1 MEMKKFSLPIL
12 VMSLLVISSITVSTA
27 VGVDAQRV
35 YNLNLQPGD
44 SATWDVYQLKDGFFV
59 NNNPLLPGYT
69 NGSTIRGDVIADMST
84 ITLTN
89 TTSGSTIDSVV
100 SFTQTIGGVSNPMS
114 FDADP
119 LSLMLFF
126 FPNQWD
132 YQNGTVY
139 SDFFTD
145 ANGTNI
151 NADGLGK
158 ITYYDGISASFY
170 DQVSMNASGS
180 VTATVSTSVIF
191 EASTGVMQTF
201 YRDIDYSNG
210 TTYSYRIYLTSFT
223 PAGSGGG
230 GSGASPIFY
239 YTNALVMGNSFSW
252 DTMYVKN
259 SVSVS
264 GTDPKLGF
272 ENGSVIV
279 FDVISNPDGFM
290 ISDTTTY
297 AEVQTIFDIRREF
310 GGSSFPMDTFFSD
323 VDSSIPIFLQPLR
336 VDYQNGTVA
345 DNYFD
350 YLYTTGSELRNFD
363 AGTIAGNEYT
373 ASSTSTIDD
382 GNGTTIGTATSTVRY
397 DINTG
402 ALIEMI
408 MVDTY
413 TNGTTV
419 ESIIRARQNSSG
431 GNSGNN
437 GKNVYSNPIG
447 VGEVFKWLYTSK
459 LNGVLQSNAPGP
471 YGMQSGSFMVFEI
484 IQALNGLQMDGSTT
498 YNDVL
503 QYVQISRETNGA
515 LNPITESEWGSD
527 IDGSFPNFIRALT
540 VDYGNG
546 TVIDNYLV
554 YAAQNGIALPDWA
567 VGTLNGPFYNVSF
580 SFDITD
586 SSNNVI
592 GTQRNYV
599 DYDAN
604 RGVMQRLG
612 FEMTYTNGT
621 VYVAEFN
628 LIGGQP
634 PMPLDGKLFF
644 SSDIKK
650 GDVFEWIF
658 FHEVNGQSSNMRIGD
673 KNNGTVFNLKVID
686 DLTGFDVNQATV
698 GDLLTK
704 FAFTINEGSG
714 FRTATDDEFEGLFF
728 LLIPTRVEFANGT
741 VIDNIFEFS
750 AANNVPFG
758 PFNAAGSISGGE
770 FTVSID
776 LDPSGIPNLQQ
787 DSLTMVYNVSSGV
800 LNKFVEDFKWN
811 NGTSF
816 RQTVQLQVTAQT
828 VTSIS
833 TVSSLDTSPAVT
845 DVAGLPLSPYSV
857 LAGLLVL
864 PVLIRKKRKL

>member
-1 MEMKKFSLPIL
+1 MKKFSLPIL
-12 VMSLLVISSITVSTA
+12 VMSLLVISSISVSTA

-35 YNLNLQPGD
+35 YNLNLLPGD
-44 SATWDVYQLKDGFFV
+44 SATWDVSQLKDGNFV
-59 NNNPLLPGYT
+59 NNNPLMPGYT
-69 NGSTIRGDVIADMST
+69 NGSTIRGDVTADMST

-114 FDADP
+114 FNSDP

-126 FPNQWD
+126 FPNKWD

-151 NADGLGK
+151 RADGLGK
-158 ITYYDGISASFY
+158 INYYDGTGVEFF
-170 DQVSMNASGS
+170 DQVSMNISGS
-180 VTATVSTSVIF
+180 VTASIETSINF
-191 EASTGVMQTF
+191 DATTGVMQTF
-201 YRDIDYSNG
+201 NRIISYSNG
-210 TTYSYRIYLTSFT
+210 TTYSYMIYLTSFT

-230 GSGASPIFY
+230 SGGSPVFY
-239 YTNALVMGNSFSW
+239 YTNALAQGSSFAW
-252 DTMYVKN
+252 DTIYTKD

-264 GTDPKLGF
+264 GIDPKLGL
-272 ENGSVIV
+272 ENGSVIM

-297 AEVQTIFDIRREF
+297 AEVQIIFDIRREF

-323 VDSSIPIFLQPLR
+323 VDSSIPIFIQPLR

-350 YLYTTGSELRNFD
+350 YLYTTGAPLRNFD
-363 AGTIAGNEYT
+363 VGTISGNEYT
-373 ASSTSTIDD
+373 ASSTGIIDD
-382 GNGTTIGTATSTVRY
+382 GNGTTIGTAISTVRY
-397 DINTG
+397 DISTG
-402 ALIEMI
+402 ALIEMVL
-408 MVDTY
+408 VDTY
-413 TNGTTV
+413 SNGTTI
-419 ESIIRARQNSSG
+419 ESIIRARQNSPG
-431 GNSGNN
+431 GGSGNDA
-437 GKNVYSNPIG
+437 KNVYSNPIG

-459 LNGVLQSNAPGP
+459 LNGVVQSNAPGP
-471 YGMQSGSFMVFEI
+471 YGMQSGSFMVFDI

-515 LNPITESEWGSD
+515 LTPITESEWGSD

-580 SFDITD
+580 SFNILD

-612 FEMTYTNGT
+612 FEVTYTNGT

-634 PMPLDGKLFF
+634 PMPLDGKIFF

-658 FHEVNGQSSNMRIGD
+658 IHEKDGQPTSMRIND
-673 KNNGTVFNLKVID
+673 NNNGTVFNLEVIG

-714 FRTATDDEFEGLFF
+714 FRTATDDELDGLFF

-770 FTVSID
+770 FTVSTS
-776 LDPSGIPNLQQ
+776 LDVSGIPNLLQ
-787 DSLTMVYNVSSGV
+787 DSLTMTYNVSSGV

-816 RQTVQLQVTAQT
+816 KQTVTLQATAQT
-828 VTSIS
+828 VTS
-833 TVSSLDTSPAVT
+833 VSSTSPLDTSPAVT
-845 DVAGLPLSPYSV
+845 DIAGLPLSPYSV

-864 PVLIRKKRKL
+864 PVIIRKKRKL